1 VSRPARAAQLRGLL
15 GTARLGGFSVR
26 ALAIA
31 DSRSLVRALFLA
43 SAAETGIL
51 GHLSVPR
58 RLDELAELTR
68 ARRLDRLEA
77 WLGVGCELRE
87 LRLCG
92 GERYAPRGRRARA
105 IVAGEPLLVAH
116 YRSMLEYQVGPY
128 ASLRRLLQ
136 DDPGSGRDDLDRY
149 AEDIAEVSR
158 AAEPFVASMLT
169 RLVRELRPGRVLDAG
184 CGSGVY
190 TAAVLEADP
199 TVRVVGIDLSPSV
212 VQRARE
218 GLAGR
223 GLDRRAELCVGDVRG
238 WIASSEERFD
248 LVLLL
253 NDVYYFPPE
262 ERVDLYRVLGKALI
276 PGGSLLVA
284 SMAVPGS
291 IAAAHL
297 HLMLVSQAGRA
308 GLPRGA
314 EIASDLDV
322 AGLEVVSDE
331 ALVPTEPFVAVRAVR
346 R

>member
-1 VSRPARAAQLRGLL
+1 MSRPARATQLRGLM
-15 GTARLGGFSVR
+15 GTARLGGFSAR
-26 ALAIA
+26 ALAIT
-31 DSRSLVRALFLA
+31 DSRALVRALFLA

-51 GHLSVPR
+51 AHLSVPR
-58 RLDELAELTR
+58 RLDELAGLTGT
-68 ARRLDRLEA
+68 RRLERLEA

-87 LRLCG
+87 LRLSG
-92 GERYAPRGRRARA
+92 GRYALRGRRARA
-105 IVAGEPLLVAH
+105 IVAGDPLLVAH
-116 YRSMLEYQVGPY
+116 YRSVLEYQVGPY
-128 ASLRRLLQ
+128 ASLWPLLQ

-169 RLVRELRPGRVLDAG
+169 RLVAELRPRRVLDAG

-190 TAAVLEADP
+190 TATVLEADSE
-199 TVRVVGIDLSPSV
+199 VRVVGIDLAPSV
-212 VQRARE
+212 IEHARE
-218 GLAGR
+218 ELAGR
-223 GLDRRAELCVGDVRG
+223 GLDRRAELYVGDVRG
-238 WIASSEERFD
+238 WIASSEARFD

-262 ERVDLYRVLGKALI
+262 ERAALYRALAESLV
-276 PGGSLLVA
+276 PGGSLVVV
-284 SMAVPGS
+284 SMTVPGS

-308 GLPRGA
+308 GLPRGT
-314 EIASDLDV
+314 EIVSDLGHV
-322 AGLEVVSDE
+322 GLEVVADE